1 MNLGMKQQ
9 AAEHTARSHR
19 SKPFVLAGIAA
30 SLLIVGVGAPAS
42 ASATRS
48 VQPAVRVNQLDTV
61 SKSNPLVLWVDP
73 PRIPAVKAF
82 EKAYPNIPVTVTTL
96 SSSASNA
103 GLEEKF
109 TLFNRVGSGW
119 PDAIFWP
126 GNSAIAWA
134 TSPQINYAANLTNI
148 ISKKVQDGYS
158 SAVAAPCLINGGLY
172 CLRNDVAPDVLW
184 YNTKLMKQFG
194 YTVPTTWPQYEALG
208 IKLGKQHPGYYVA
221 MLGDTYAVERYLW
234 GSGCPTNDL
243 IGPMKVLINLNDPTC
258 TRVENMLDAL
268 IAAKV
273 ASPVGVF
280 DTDAPKIGS
289 KLLMTPGAAWYGV
302 YEFEATFKVPAGQI
316 TATKPLQW
324 PGSPAGTGDEGGGL
338 WSMSSHISGQRQA
351 DAALFMEFM
360 ASAPQ
365 WQVDLTTGLPAY
377 GPDDAAWIAKNIVGS
392 HYFADPSQI
401 GPAMLYAASVI
412 RPHHAY
418 LLYDEGALWTDTVT
432 PVLAAGKP
440 ISAAWSAYQSQLV
453 NNAKLNGYT
462 VETS

>member
-1 MNLGMKQQ
+1 MNFRTKQPGTRQSAKGHRPKAFALGAI
-9 AAEHTARSHR
+9 AAGVLFVGVSAPALATTARHS
-19 SKPFVLAGIAA
+19 
-30 SLLIVGVGAPAS
+30 
-42 ASATRS
+42 T
-48 VQPAVRVNQLDTV
+48 QLNALNTV
-61 SKSNPLVLWVDP
+61 SKANPLVLWVDP
-73 PRIPAVKAF
+73 PRIPAVNAF
-82 EKAYPNIPVTVTTL
+82 EKAYPNIPVSVTTL

-134 TSPQINYAANLTNI
+134 TSSEIHYAANMNNI
-148 ISKKVQDGYS
+148 ISKSVQKGYPA
-158 SAVAAPCLINGGLY
+158 AVAAPCILGGKLY

-184 YNTKLMKQFG
+184 YNAKLMKQWG
-194 YTVPTTWPQYEALG
+194 YKVPTTYPQYQALSVQ
-208 IKLGKQHPGYYVA
+208 IGKQHPGYYTA
-221 MLGDTYAVERYLW
+221 MLGDDYAVERYLW

-243 IGPMKVLINLNDPTC
+243 VGPNKVLIDLNAPSC
-258 TRVENMLDAL
+258 TRVETMLDAL

-273 ASPVGVF
+273 ASPVGIF
-280 DTDAPKIGS
+280 DTDAAKIGA
-289 KLLMTPGAAWYGV
+289 KLVMTPGAAWYGV
-302 YEFEATFKVPAGQI
+302 YLFEDTFKVPAGQI
-316 TATKPLQW
+316 TATVPLSW
-324 PGSPAGTGDEGGGL
+324 PGTVAGTGDEGGGL

-351 DAALFMEFM
+351 DTATFMEFM
-360 ASAPQ
+360 ASAPA

-377 GPDDAAWIAKNIVGS
+377 RPDDAAWIAKNIVNS
-392 HYFADPSQI
+392 HYFADASQI
-401 GPAMLYAASVI
+401 GPAMLKAADEI
-412 RPHHAY
+412 RPNHSY